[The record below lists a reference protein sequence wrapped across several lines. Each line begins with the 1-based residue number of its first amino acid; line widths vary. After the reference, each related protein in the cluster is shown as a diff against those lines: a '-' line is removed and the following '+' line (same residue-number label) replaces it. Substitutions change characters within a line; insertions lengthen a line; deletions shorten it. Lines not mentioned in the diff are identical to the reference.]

1 MHSLNFCFLKQ
12 NTLLLIH
19 SYFNNSVSTLET
31 FEEYFN
37 KTYASPL
44 LFFFFFLFGLTE
56 SKAFK
61 TEKEFGESRM

>member
-1 MHSLNFCFLKQ
+1 MYSLNFCFLEQ

-31 FEEYFN
+31 FKEYFN
-37 KTYASPL
+37 KTYAPPSS
-44 LFFFFFLFGLTE
+44 FFFLFELTE

-61 TEKEFGESRM
+61 TEKEFGESRT